1 MTGSQNSVSSK
12 GPNWQ
17 VLKFENADGE
27 TLAQEVVDYIDSPER
42 DWQPAFFPLVKKA
55 GFPEESMKRIEK
67 AKSMNILKFSSNQRQ
82 SAFGWG
88 KSFGD
93 PIAGRK

>member
-1 MTGSQNSVSSK
+1 
-12 GPNWQ
+12 

-55 GFPEESMKRIEK
+55 G
-67 AKSMNILKFSSNQRQ
+67 N
-82 SAFGWG
+82 
-88 KSFGD
+88 
-93 PIAGRK
+93 GRT

>member
-1 MTGSQNSVSSK
+1 
-12 GPNWQ
+12 

-55 GFPEESMKRIEK
+55 GNGMTWHDM
-67 AKSMNILKFSSNQRQ
+67 A
-82 SAFGWG
+82 
-88 KSFGD
+88 
-93 PIAGRK
+93 